1 MVVTKLPYEKIGH
14 MTEEERESYAK
25 TWLYMHKA
33 KSEWGKKLCIKGKR
47 RAG

>member
-14 MTEEERESYAK
+14 MTEEARESYAK

-33 KSEWGKKLCIKGKR
+33 KSE
-47 RAG
+47 